1 MIGNWSVV
9 ISFSLLTP
17 GLSQLQIFTLLYLP
31 MFRSLPLAKVL
42 LYVLLTTYAVIT
54 LIPFLW
60 ALSASFKPLSEI
72 VSGTP
77 NFLPQNFTLD
87 NYRQIFLQEPLFVR
101 WLFNSVVIAVSV
113 TLLNLLFN
121 SMAGYALAR
130 LSFVGKNFWFF
141 LILAVLAVPA
151 QITLIP
157 TFLILKAIGWLNSY
171 QGMIVPSMVNATF
184 IFMMRQFFINFP
196 QELEEAAQLDGLNTI
211 GIFRYIILP
220 LAKPAL
226 AAQAIFVFMGSWN
239 NFLLPVVILFE
250 PEMFT
255 LPLGLNT
262 FKGQYI
268 SYWNYIMAASMVFT
282 LPALSIYAFFNRYFI
297 QSATFT
303 GGKG

>member
-1 MIGNWSVV
+1 MKRL
-9 ISFSLLTP
+9 FSTWKIL
-17 GLSQLQIFTLLYLP
+17 
-31 MFRSLPLAKVL
+31 V
-42 LYVLLTTYAVIT
+42 YVLLTLYAIIT

-72 VSGTP
+72 VSSEP
-77 NFLPQNFTLD
+77 DFLPKHFTVD
-87 NYRQIFLQEPLFVR
+87 NYKQLFIQEPLFFR
-101 WLFNSVVIAVSV
+101 WLFNSVIIAISV
-113 TLLNLLFN
+113 TILNLLFN

-130 LSFVGKNFWFF
+130 LHFTGKNFWFF

-151 QITLIP
+151 QVTLIP
-157 TFLILKAIGWLNSY
+157 TFLILKALGWLNSY

-184 IFMMRQFFINFP
+184 IFMMRQFFVNFP
-196 QELEEAAQLDGLNTI
+196 KELEEAAQLDGLNTL
-211 GIFRYIILP
+211 GIFRYIVLP

-226 AAQAIFVFMGSWN
+226 AAQAVFVFMGSWN
-239 NFLLPVVILFE
+239 NFLLPVVILFD

-282 LPALSIYAFFNRYFI
+282 LPALAIYAFFNRYFI
-297 QSATFT
+297 QGVTFT

>member
-1 MIGNWSVV
+1 MTNTS
-9 ISFSLLTP
+9 
-17 GLSQLQIFTLLYLP
+17 GLSWLK
-31 MFRSLPLAKVL
+31 AL
-42 LYVLLTTYAVIT
+42 LYVLLTLYAIIT

-60 ALSASFKPLSEI
+60 ALSASFKPLTEI
-72 VSGTP
+72 VGGEP
-77 NFLPQNFTLD
+77 NFLPKNFTLD
-87 NYRQIFLQEPLFVR
+87 NYKQIFLQEPLFWR
-101 WLFNSVVIAVSV
+101 WLFNSVAIALSV
-113 TLLNLLFN
+113 TLLNLLLN

-130 LSFVGKNFWFF
+130 LRFVGKRFWFF
-141 LILAVLAVPA
+141 LILAVLAVPT

-184 IFMMRQFFINFP
+184 IFMMRQFFVNFP
-196 QELEEAAQLDGLNTI
+196 KELEEAAQLDGLNTF
-211 GIFRYIILP
+211 GIFRHIVLP

-226 AAQAIFVFMGSWN
+226 AAQAVFVFMGSWN
-239 NFLLPVVILFE
+239 NFLLPIVILFD

-282 LPALSIYAFFNRYFI
+282 LPALGIYAFFNRYFI
-297 QSATFT
+297 QSVTFT

>member
-1 MIGNWSVV
+1 MTN
-9 ISFSLLTP
+9 IS
-17 GLSQLQIFTLLYLP
+17 GLSWL
-31 MFRSLPLAKVL
+31 KVL
-42 LYVLLTTYAVIT
+42 LYVLLTLYAIIT

-60 ALSASFKPLSEI
+60 ALSASFKPLTEI
-72 VSGTP
+72 VSGEP
-77 NFLPQNFTLD
+77 NFLPKNFTLD
-87 NYRQIFLQEPLFVR
+87 NYRQIFLQEPLFWR
-101 WLFNSVVIAVSV
+101 WLLNSVVIAVSV
-113 TLLNLLFN
+113 TLLNLLLN

-130 LSFVGKNFWFF
+130 LRFVGKRFWFF

-184 IFMMRQFFINFP
+184 IFMMRQFFVNFP
-196 QELEEAAQLDGLNTI
+196 KELEEAAQLDGLNTF
-211 GIFRYIILP
+211 GIFRHIVLP

-226 AAQAIFVFMGSWN
+226 AAQAVFVFMGSWN
-239 NFLLPVVILFE
+239 NFLLPIVILFD

-282 LPALSIYAFFNRYFI
+282 LPALGIYAFFNRYFI
-297 QSATFT
+297 QSVTFT

>member
-1 MIGNWSVV
+1 MTH
-9 ISFSLLTP
+9 ISRFSWL
-17 GLSQLQIFTLLYLP
+17 
-31 MFRSLPLAKVL
+31 RVL
-42 LYVLLTTYAVIT
+42 LYALLTIYAIIT
-54 LIPFLW
+54 VIPFLW
-60 ALSASFKPLSEI
+60 AFSASFKPLSEI
-72 VSGTP
+72 VSGEP
-77 NFLPQNFTLD
+77 NFIPQNFTFD
-87 NYRQIFLQEPLFVR
+87 NYKQIFLQEPLFWR
-101 WLFNSVVIAVSV
+101 WLFNSVLIAFCV
-113 TLLNLLFN
+113 TILNLLLN

-130 LSFVGKNFWFF
+130 LRFVGKRFWFL

-157 TFLILKAIGWLNSY
+157 TFLILKAIGWLNTY

-184 IFMMRQFFINFP
+184 IFMMRQFFVNFP
-196 QELEEAAQLDGLNTI
+196 KELEEAAQLDGLNTL
-211 GIFRYIILP
+211 GIFRHIVLP

-226 AAQAIFVFMGSWN
+226 AAQAVFVFMGSWN
-239 NFLLPVVILFE
+239 NFLLPVVILFD

-282 LPALSIYAFFNRYFI
+282 LPALGIYAFFNRYFI
-297 QSATFT
+297 QSVTFT

>member
-1 MIGNWSVV
+1 MYQYGV
-9 ISFSLLTP
+9 
-17 GLSQLQIFTLLYLP
+17 QILLYG
-31 MFRSLPLAKVL
+31 L
-42 LYVLLTTYAVIT
+42 LILYAVVT

-72 VSGTP
+72 VDGGLSFMP
-77 NFLPQNFTLD
+77 KQFTLE
-87 NYRQIFLQEPLFVR
+87 NYGQIFQQPLFLR
-101 WLFNSVVIAVSV
+101 WLLNSVVIAISV
-113 TLLNLLFN
+113 TCFNLLFN

-130 LSFVGKNFWFF
+130 LRFRGDRLWFF

-151 QITLIP
+151 QVTLIP
-157 TFLILKAIGWLNSY
+157 TFLILKALGWLNSY
-171 QGMIVPSMVNATF
+171 QGMIVPGMVNAVF

-196 QELEEAAQLDGLNTI
+196 KELEEAAQLDGLNRFGTFWHI
-211 GIFRYIILP
+211 VLP

-226 AAQAIFVFMGSWN
+226 AAQAVFVFMGSWN
-239 NFLLPVVILFE
+239 NFLLPVVILFD

-282 LPALSIYAFFNRYFI
+282 LPAICIYAFFNRYFI
-297 QSATFT
+297 QSVTFT

>member
-1 MIGNWSVV
+1 MTH
-9 ISFSLLTP
+9 ISRFP
-17 GLSQLQIFTLLYLP
+17 YL
-31 MFRSLPLAKVL
+31 KVL
-42 LYVLLTTYAVIT
+42 LYLFLTMYGLIT

-72 VSGTP
+72 ISGEP
-77 NFLPQNFTLD
+77 NFIPQNFTLD
-87 NYRQIFLQEPLFVR
+87 NYKQIFFQEPLFGR
-101 WLFNSVVIAVSV
+101 WLFNSIAIALSITV
-113 TLLNLLFN
+113 LNLLLN

-130 LSFVGKNFWFF
+130 LRFVGKRFWFF

-157 TFLILKAIGWLNSY
+157 TFLILKALGWLNSY

-184 IFMMRQFFINFP
+184 IFMMRQFFVNFP
-196 QELEEAAQLDGLNTI
+196 QELEEAAQLDGLNTWE
-211 GIFRYIILP
+211 IFRDIVLP

-226 AAQAIFVFMGSWN
+226 AAQAVFVFMGSWN
-239 NFLLPVVILFE
+239 NFILPLVILFD

-282 LPALSIYAFFNRYFI
+282 LPALGIYAFFNRYFI
-297 QSATFT
+297 QSVTFT

>member
-1 MIGNWSVV
+1 MTN
-9 ISFSLLTP
+9 IS
-17 GLSQLQIFTLLYLP
+17 GLSWL
-31 MFRSLPLAKVL
+31 KVL
-42 LYVLLTTYAVIT
+42 LYVLLTLYAIVT

-60 ALSASFKPLSEI
+60 ALSASFKPLTEI
-72 VSGTP
+72 VSGEP
-77 NFLPQNFTLD
+77 NFLPKNFTLD
-87 NYRQIFLQEPLFVR
+87 NYRQIFLQEPLFWR

-113 TLLNLLFN
+113 TLLNLLLN

-130 LSFVGKNFWFF
+130 LHFMGKRFWFF

-184 IFMMRQFFINFP
+184 IFMMRQFFVNFP
-196 QELEEAAQLDGLNTI
+196 KELEEAAQLDGLNTF
-211 GIFRYIILP
+211 GIFRHIVLP

-226 AAQAIFVFMGSWN
+226 AAQAVFVFMGSWN
-239 NFLLPVVILFE
+239 NFLLPIVILFD

-282 LPALSIYAFFNRYFI
+282 LPALGIYAFFNRYFI
-297 QSATFT
+297 QSVTFT

>member
-1 MIGNWSVV
+1 VKN
-9 ISFSLLTP
+9 
-17 GLSQLQIFTLLYLP
+17 LSRVSWL
-31 MFRSLPLAKVL
+31 KVL
-42 LYVLLTTYAVIT
+42 LYAILTLYAIIT

-60 ALSASFKPLSEI
+60 ALLASFKPLFEI
-72 VSGTP
+72 VSGES
-77 NFLPQNFTLD
+77 NFLPKNFTFD
-87 NYRQIFLQEPLFVR
+87 NYKQIFVQEPLFVR

-113 TLLNLLFN
+113 TVLNLLFN

-130 LSFVGKNFWFF
+130 LSFRGRHFWFL

-157 TFLILKAIGWLNSY
+157 TFLILKVFGWLNSY
-171 QGMIVPSMVNATF
+171 QGMIIPSMVNATF
-184 IFMMRQFFINFP
+184 IFMMRQFFVNFP
-196 QELEEAAQLDGLNTI
+196 KELEEAAALDGLTPF
-211 GIFRYIILP
+211 GIFWRIVLP

-226 AAQAIFVFMGSWN
+226 AAQAVFVFMGSWN
-239 NFLLPVVILFE
+239 NFLLPVVILFD

-255 LPLGLNT
+255 LPLGLNS

-282 LPALSIYAFFNRYFI
+282 LPALAIYAFFNRYFI
-297 QSATFT
+297 QSVTFT

>member
-1 MIGNWSVV
+1 MN
-9 ISFSLLTP
+9 
-17 GLSQLQIFTLLYLP
+17 QIYRFPWLKFLLYL
-31 MFRSLPLAKVL
+31 VL
-42 LYVLLTTYAVIT
+42 IIYAVIT
-54 LIPFLW
+54 LLPFFW

-72 VSGTP
+72 INGEP
-77 NFLPQNFTLD
+77 NFIPKNFTLD
-87 NYRQIFLQEPLFVR
+87 NYKQIFLQEPLFFR

-113 TLLNLLFN
+113 TLLNLILN

-130 LSFVGKNFWFF
+130 LRFVGKRFWFF
-141 LILAVLAVPA
+141 LILAVLAIPA

-157 TFLILKAIGWLNSY
+157 TFLILKALGWLNSY

-184 IFMMRQFFINFP
+184 IFMMRQFFVNFP
-196 QELEEAAQLDGLNTI
+196 QELEEAAQLDGLNTWE
-211 GIFRYIILP
+211 IFRDIVLP
-220 LAKPAL
+220 LAKPAI
-226 AAQAIFVFMGSWN
+226 AAQAVFVFMGSWN
-239 NFLLPVVILFE
+239 NFILPLVILFD

-282 LPALSIYAFFNRYFI
+282 LPVLGIYAFFNRYFI
-297 QSATFT
+297 QGVTFT

>member
-1 MIGNWSVV
+1 MTK
-9 ISFSLLTP
+9 IS
-17 GLSQLQIFTLLYLP
+17 GL
-31 MFRSLPLAKVL
+31 KVL
-42 LYVLLTTYAVIT
+42 LYVLLTLYAIVT

-60 ALSASFKPLSEI
+60 ALSASFKPLTEI
-72 VSGTP
+72 VSGEP
-77 NFLPQNFTLD
+77 NFLPKNFTLD
-87 NYRQIFLQEPLFVR
+87 NYRQIFLQEPLFWR

-113 TLLNLLFN
+113 TFLNLLLN
-121 SMAGYALAR
+121 SMAGYALSR
-130 LSFVGKNFWFF
+130 LRFVGKRFWFF

-184 IFMMRQFFINFP
+184 IFMMRQFFVNFP
-196 QELEEAAQLDGLNTI
+196 KELEEAAQLDGLNTF
-211 GIFRYIILP
+211 GIFRHIVLP

-226 AAQAIFVFMGSWN
+226 AAQAVFVFMGSWN
-239 NFLLPVVILFE
+239 NFLLPIVILFD

-282 LPALSIYAFFNRYFI
+282 LPALGIYAFFNRYFI
-297 QSATFT
+297 QSVTFT

>member
-1 MIGNWSVV
+1 MTNTS
-9 ISFSLLTP
+9 
-17 GLSQLQIFTLLYLP
+17 GLSWLK
-31 MFRSLPLAKVL
+31 AL
-42 LYVLLTTYAVIT
+42 LYVLLTLYAIIT

-72 VSGTP
+72 VSGEP
-77 NFLPQNFTLD
+77 NFLPKNFTLD
-87 NYRQIFLQEPLFVR
+87 NYRQIFLQEPLFWR
-101 WLFNSVVIAVSV
+101 WLFNSVAIAISV
-113 TLLNLLFN
+113 TLLNLLLN

-130 LSFVGKNFWFF
+130 LHFVGKRFWFF

-184 IFMMRQFFINFP
+184 IFMMRQFFVNFP
-196 QELEEAAQLDGLNTI
+196 KELEEAAQLDGLNTF
-211 GIFRYIILP
+211 GIFRHIVLP

-226 AAQAIFVFMGSWN
+226 AAQAVFVFMGSWN
-239 NFLLPVVILFE
+239 NFLLPIVILFD

-282 LPALSIYAFFNRYFI
+282 LPALGIYTFFNRYFI
-297 QSATFT
+297 QSVTFT

>member
-1 MIGNWSVV
+1 MTNS
-9 ISFSLLTP
+9 S
-17 GLSQLQIFTLLYLP
+17 GLSWLK
-31 MFRSLPLAKVL
+31 AL
-42 LYVLLTTYAVIT
+42 LYVLLTLYAIIT

-60 ALSASFKPLSEI
+60 ALSASFKPLTEI
-72 VSGTP
+72 VSGEP
-77 NFLPQNFTLD
+77 NFLPKNFTLD
-87 NYRQIFLQEPLFVR
+87 NYKQIFLQEPLFWR
-101 WLFNSVVIAVSV
+101 WLFNSVAIAVSV
-113 TLLNLLFN
+113 TLLNLLLN

-130 LSFVGKNFWFF
+130 LRFVGKRFWFF
-141 LILAVLAVPA
+141 LILAVLAVPT

-184 IFMMRQFFINFP
+184 IFMMRQFFVNFP
-196 QELEEAAQLDGLNTI
+196 KELEEAAQLDGLNTF
-211 GIFRYIILP
+211 GIFRHIVLP

-226 AAQAIFVFMGSWN
+226 AAQAVFVFMGSWN
-239 NFLLPVVILFE
+239 NFLLPIVILFD

-282 LPALSIYAFFNRYFI
+282 LPALGIYAFFNRYFI
-297 QSATFT
+297 QSVTFT

>member
-1 MIGNWSVV
+1 MTH
-9 ISFSLLTP
+9 ISRFWWLK
-17 GLSQLQIFTLLYLP
+17 ILLYL
-31 MFRSLPLAKVL
+31 
-42 LYVLLTTYAVIT
+42 LLTIYALIT

-77 NFLPQNFTLD
+77 NFLPQNFTFD
-87 NYRQIFLQEPLFVR
+87 NYRQIFLQEPLFWR
-101 WLFNSVVIAVSV
+101 WLFNSVVIALSV
-113 TLLNLLFN
+113 TILNLLLN

-130 LSFVGKNFWFF
+130 LRFAGKRFWFF

-157 TFLILKAIGWLNSY
+157 TFLILKAVGWLNSY

-184 IFMMRQFFINFP
+184 ILMMRQFFVNFP
-196 QELEEAAQLDGLNTI
+196 QELEEAGQLDGLNTL
-211 GIFRYIILP
+211 GLFRYIVLP

-226 AAQAIFVFMGSWN
+226 AAQAVFVFMGSWN
-239 NFLLPVVILFE
+239 NFLLPLVILFD
-250 PEMFT
+250 PSMFT

-282 LPALSIYAFFNRYFI
+282 LPALGIYAFFNRYFI
-297 QSATFT
+297 QGVTFT